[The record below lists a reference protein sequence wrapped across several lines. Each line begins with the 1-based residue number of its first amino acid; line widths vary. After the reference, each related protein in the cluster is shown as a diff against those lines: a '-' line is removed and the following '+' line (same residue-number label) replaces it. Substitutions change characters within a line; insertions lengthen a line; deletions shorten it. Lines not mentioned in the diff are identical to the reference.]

1 MSKRAELAVE
11 DRRILATLFNRETL
25 TLRGIPDQVGISS
38 RSFFNKVRALRKEG
52 IITGWPVI
60 INPWSTGG
68 FRVFFFFIKTNPK
81 EPAVMEQLQQTGGI
95 YLESLD
101 GITGEQ
107 SLLAKFSFQGRDE
120 KQVLDFV
127 SRLDKIASK
136 AKFQSYRII
145 EALSIYKH
153 CGFEHE
159 KIDAVL
165 KENQAEFLRTLAAAC
180 NHSELP
186 PTTAEIAAL
195 TGKDQSTASRMLN
208 RLLKTGVITA
218 FSVKTRTGYRW
229 SKFHVSI
236 KAQPSEMTELV
247 KELVQW
253 KEITSLYRT
262 GQDYSLLL
270 TAFLPR
276 FDDFSNFLKQIYQ
289 QEGVVDT
296 FSFPVLDSIKD
307 NIEPLELM
315 GKI

>member
-208 RLLKTGVITA
+208 RLLKT
-218 FSVKTRTGYRW
+218 
-229 SKFHVSI
+229 
-236 KAQPSEMTELV
+236 QPSEMTELV

-307 NIEPLELM
+307 NIEPLEL
-315 GKI
+315 